1 MYVNHPGEKVG
12 FSEKMQ
18 KMRMLVLCNLLI
30 HTISIHKSRGPER
43 NFPRRLLHVSIVL
56 PGGQGGHAKT
66 AVTTHFVTY
75 RCDFRQASAWLAASP
90 PGPREQSCHSDLD
103 LTL

>member
-1 MYVNHPGEKVG
+1 MNPLGEIGRIPRKK
-12 FSEKMQ
+12 S
-18 KMRMLVLCNLLI
+18 KMRTLVLCNLLI
-30 HTISIHKSRGPER
+30 HTISPHKSRGPER
-43 NFPRRLLHVSIVL
+43 HYSRLPLYVSIVL
-56 PGGQGGHAKT
+56 PGGQGEHAKT